1 MTFARG
7 SRAVSWFAGVMLFVC
22 GGAASPA
29 RAQRSFDIE
38 RFVPALDADGFIG
51 VQGTRTPGHLRTS
64 FAAFANYASSLLEA
78 DLGAAGDLTP
88 LEHRVA
94 LALSAEL
101 GLGARAAVALTA
113 PLVLYQKGDDLPAGD
128 ELQPFAVADPGLH
141 ARYRLLGD
149 AGDEG
154 RDGPGLAVQA
164 GATAPIG
171 SDDAY
176 ASEDAVRA
184 YGQLLFDMHL
194 LGLGGGASVGVRHVF
209 RDSETLGQESDPEMT
224 FGVAFKLPIPPLY
237 PLAALL
243 EVRGATDF
251 QSEDTTTV
259 EGEVGAQL
267 AIGELTLALAVG
279 AGFTG
284 NAGTP
289 GVRAIAGVWYT
300 PRISDTDGDGISDGD
315 DGCLHLP
322 EDRDGHEDADGCPD
336 PDNDNDLVPDVD
348 DLCPNQ
354 EALEGRDDNED
365 GCTD

>member
-1 MTFARG
+1 MIFARS
-7 SRAVSWFAGVMLFVC
+7 SRAVPSLAGLALFACAAFV
-22 GGAASPA
+22 SPA
-29 RAQRSFDIE
+29 RAQRSFDVE
-38 RFVPALDADGFIG
+38 RFVPALDAGGFIG

-64 FAAFANYASSLLEA
+64 FGAFANYASSLLDA
-78 DLGAAGDLTP
+78 DPGAVGELTP
-88 LEHRVA
+88 IEHHVA

-113 PLVLYQKGDDLPAGD
+113 PLVLYQTGDDVAGLD

-154 RDGPGLAVQA
+154 SDGPGLAVQA

-194 LGLGGGASVGVRHVF
+194 LGLGGGASVGIRHVF
-209 RDSETLGQESDPEMT
+209 REEDAGLQSDPEMT
-224 FGVAFKLPIPPLY
+224 FGAALKLPIPPLY
-237 PLAALL
+237 PLAGLL

-251 QSEDTTTV
+251 QSDDTTTV

-267 AIGELTLALAVG
+267 GVGEVTLALAVG

-289 GVRAIAGVWYT
+289 GVRAIVGLWYT
-300 PRISDTDGDGISDGD
+300 PRDSDTDGDGIPDGD
-315 DGCLHLP
+315 DECPPLP
-322 EDRDGHEDADGCPD
+322 EDRDGYEDADGCPD
-336 PDNDNDLVPDVD
+336 PDNDNDLIPDVD
-348 DLCPNQ
+348 DLCPNE